1 MIDDWTNTTPYP
13 KIEYPVRTEGYEGA
27 PTADGSFRYLGA
39 KSRRHPAL
47 LAIQPPL
54 QRGLRGA
61 DRAGHPSFP
70 HERQRAPRPARPQRS
85 PSHTISPRGRTER
98 GTPWPPPRR
107 KIQAISL
114 HLSPRGCRVAPS
126 PCYRARLSDSVQAAC
141 ALLKT
146 TPHARG
152 DPVLLLL
159 AQSRLLNS

>member
-54 QRGLRGA
+54 QRG
-61 DRAGHPSFP
+61 
-70 HERQRAPRPARPQRS
+70 
-85 PSHTISPRGRTER
+85 
-98 GTPWPPPRR
+98 
-107 KIQAISL
+107 
-114 HLSPRGCRVAPS
+114 CRVAPS

-159 AQSRLLNS
+159 AQSRLLN